1 MTILAWC
8 IAWVLDFIIGDPQH
22 WPHPVRWIGRL
33 ITFVQRIVRRYCPGD
48 KALRI
53 GGGVMWVVVV
63 GATWGLGAARCGLP
77 VLLDG
82 FLSYSAALAA
92 CQIAPAVRPYLIPSH
107 FSAEK
112 GARIALAHLSMEP
125 YLHMA
130 MRLGEGSGA
139 ALAMPIVEAACAMF
153 HNMGELAASNIVL
166 PEGNAN
172 AT

>member
-1 MTILAWC
+1 MVFFLLGSAGGLSDCACGETLS
-8 IAWVLDFIIGDPQH
+8 DP
-22 WPHPVRWIGRL
+22 V
-33 ITFVQRIVRRYCPGD
+33 
-48 KALRI
+48 ALF
-53 GGGVMWVVVV
+53 GG
-63 GATWGLGAARCGLP
+63 
-77 VLLDG
+77 
-82 FLSYSAALAA
+82 
-92 CQIAPAVRPYLIPSH
+92 
-107 FSAEK
+107 K

-166 PEGNAN
+166 SEGNAN

>member
-1 MTILAWC
+1 
-8 IAWVLDFIIGDPQH
+8 
-22 WPHPVRWIGRL
+22 
-33 ITFVQRIVRRYCPGD
+33 
-48 KALRI
+48 
-53 GGGVMWVVVV
+53 
-63 GATWGLGAARCGLP
+63 
-77 VLLDG
+77 
-82 FLSYSAALAA
+82 
-92 CQIAPAVRPYLIPSH
+92 
-107 FSAEK
+107 
-112 GARIALAHLSMEP
+112 LSMEP